1 MKKKNKKPDEG
12 PSAERWMLSY
22 ADFMTLLMIF
32 FVVMYA
38 MSQVDQTKYNKLSQ
52 SLSIAMGGGKTI
64 IGADN
69 TSSVKDSVKTV
80 DKPTESDQSEEQV
93 KMEAN
98 KLKQLKKQVDSYLA
112 ANGLSQSVSS
122 QIDER
127 GLVVSLSNTL
137 FFDTGKAEIK
147 PEIQN
152 TLMGIGK
159 MINQMGNSIRVEGHT
174 DNVPISNNEYA
185 SNWQLSC
192 ARAAN
197 VTQFLQNKVGIK
209 PEKLTSVG
217 YGEYR
222 SVTDNSTDA
231 NRAKNR
237 RVDIIIESNKFNSIE
252 RGNSTSSSTNSSQG
266 TSQITTTDQQKVNQS
281 QQIGRAHV

>member
-1 MKKKNKKPDEG
+1 MKKKNKKPDQG

-38 MSQVDQTKYNKLSQ
+38 MSQVDQTKYNMLSR

-64 IGADN
+64 VGAEN

-80 DKPTESDQSEEQV
+80 DKATESDESEEQI
-93 KMEAN
+93 KMETN
-98 KLKQLKKQVDSYLA
+98 KLKQLKKQVDSYLT
-112 ANGLSQSVSS
+112 ANGLSQNVSS

-127 GLVVSLSNTL
+127 GLVVSLNNTL

-147 PEIQN
+147 PEIQS
-152 TLMGIGK
+152 TLIGIGK
-159 MINQMGNSIRVEGHT
+159 MIKQMGNSIRIEGHT
-174 DNVPISNNEYA
+174 DNVPISDSTYA

-197 VTQFLQNKVGIK
+197 VTQFLQDKVGIK

-231 NRAKNR
+231 NKAKNR
-237 RVDIIIESNKFNSIE
+237 RVDIIIESSKFNNIE
-252 RGNSTSSSTNSSQG
+252 HGNSNSTSGSSTSSSTNG
-266 TSQITTTDQQKVNQS
+266 SQITTTDQQKVNQS
-281 QQIGRAHV
+281 QQH

>member
-1 MKKKNKKPDEG
+1 
-12 PSAERWMLSY
+12 
-22 ADFMTLLMIF
+22 
-32 FVVMYA
+32 
-38 MSQVDQTKYNKLSQ
+38 
-52 SLSIAMGGGKTI
+52 
-64 IGADN
+64 
-69 TSSVKDSVKTV
+69 
-80 DKPTESDQSEEQV
+80 
-93 KMEAN
+93 
-98 KLKQLKKQVDSYLA
+98 
-112 ANGLSQSVSS
+112 
-122 QIDER
+122 
-127 GLVVSLSNTL
+127 
-137 FFDTGKAEIK
+137 
-147 PEIQN
+147 
-152 TLMGIGK
+152 MGIGK

-281 QQIGRAHV
+281 QQH

>member
-1 MKKKNKKPDEG
+1 MKKKNKKPEKG
-12 PSAERWMLSY
+12 PSADRWMLSY

-38 MSQVDQTKYNKLSQ
+38 MSQVDQTKYKQLSR

-80 DKPTESDQSEEQV
+80 DKPNESDESQEQV

-127 GLVVSLSNTL
+127 GLVVSLNNTL

-147 PEIQN
+147 TEIQN
-152 TLMGIGK
+152 TLVGIGK
-159 MINQMGNSIRVEGHT
+159 MVKQMGNSVRVEGHT
-174 DNVPISNNEYA
+174 DNVPISNSEYA

-197 VTQFLQNKVGIK
+197 VTQFLRDKVGIDPK
-209 PEKLTSVG
+209 KLTAVG

-222 SVTDNSTDA
+222 PVNDNSTET

-237 RVDIIIESNKFNSIE
+237 KVDIIIESNKFNNIE
-252 RGNSTSSSTNSSQG
+252 HGNSTSNSQ
-266 TSQITTTDQQKVNQS
+266 TSQVQTSDQQKVNQS
-281 QQIGRAHV
+281 DQH